1 MKLICYFKP
10 NNRLWG
16 IFLKIRRILL
26 RTFAYLPMI
35 SIASALGLSLS
46 FFLLSL
52 IFRKSTALSILEII
66 IFLFSLSFSF
76 KLLAKK
82 FLYKEYVVSYWIIS
96 LLSLILFFI
105 NDFRFL
111 IFFQFTSLLIYVF
124 NYTSQLNK
132 LKDFLSKSMESLAFI
147 NSFDGIFCGMLIYFL
162 HNLNL
167 VESTLINVYQYFLI
181 NYAISEDR
189 INNWFSIVI
198 VLIIPFV
205 LSVIKTVGSIKIFKK
220 VNKIDIAKGKTLWNV
235 YATMLIISF
244 LWYYIYIYYFVSNV
258 IDFHSDLITD
268 IFMFSS
274 FIALYLICWWII
286 YNLIRYGAKDTKEV
300 IASWLIGSICILL
313 LAVFNQVENELINA
327 LTWFLPILIP
337 SLIGEINSQFDTKK
351 YKKKPIRTEKMDR
364 HLYRTQLYG
373 FLTLLML
380 SIIPKLTEIIWGLKI
395 KKKLVEFITPA
406 ADWMSELFASTI
418 IIFICFILSLVIG
431 KIIIWLLQYF
441 YLNTYNGYYVY
452 RDNMH
457 SVLINR
463 RYKRNIHKRRKNNI

>member
-16 IFLKIRRILL
+16 IFPKIRGILL
-26 RTFAYLPMI
+26 RTFAYLPLI

-46 FFLLSL
+46 LFLLSL
-52 IFRKSTALSILEII
+52 IFSKSTALSILEII

-124 NYTSQLNK
+124 NYTSQFNK

-147 NSFDGIFCGMLIYFL
+147 NTFDGIFCGMLIYFL
-162 HNLNL
+162 YNKNL
-167 VESTLINVYQYFLI
+167 VESTLIKLYEYFSN
-181 NYAISEDR
+181 NYSIHENQLDY
-189 INNWFSIVI
+189 WFSIVI

-205 LSVIKTVGSIKIFKK
+205 LSVIKTVGSIKIFQK
-220 VNKIDIAKGKTLWNV
+220 VNKIDIVKGKTLWNV

-244 LWYYIYIYYFVSNV
+244 LWYYIYIYYFISNV

-268 IFMFSS
+268 ILMFSS
-274 FIALYLICWWII
+274 LIALYLICWWMI
-286 YNLIRYGAKDTKEV
+286 YNLIRHGAKDTKEV

-351 YKKKPIRTEKMDR
+351 HKKKPIRTEKMDR

-395 KKKLVEFITPA
+395 KKKLVEFITPE

-418 IIFICFILSLVIG
+418 IIFVCFILSLVIG

-457 SVLINR
+457 IILINR
-463 RYKRNIHKRRKNNI
+463 RYKRNIHKRRKNNV

>member
-1 MKLICYFKP
+1 MYYF
-10 NNRLWG
+10 NTDNRLRNLFAQTW
-16 IFLKIRRILL
+16 KILM
-26 RTFAYLPMI
+26 Y
-35 SIASALGLSLS
+35 ALTY
-46 FFLLSL
+46 FP
-52 IFRKSTALSILEII
+52 
-66 IFLFSLSFSF
+66 
-76 KLLAKK
+76 
-82 FLYKEYVVSYWIIS
+82 IIS
-96 LLSLILFFI
+96 LIIFCLTDFKLVIILQFALI
-105 NDFRFL
+105 
-111 IFFQFTSLLIYVF
+111 LIYVF
-124 NYTSQLNK
+124 NYKNRFNK
-132 LKDFLSKSMESLAFI
+132 FRVFLTKSTKSLAFM
-147 NSFDGIFCGMLIYFL
+147 NAWDGIFCGILTYILY
-162 HNLNL
+162 NLNL
-167 VESTLINVYQYFLI
+167 VESTLINLSQYFFT
-181 NYAISEDR
+181 NYGISKNH
-189 INNWFSIVI
+189 INNWLIIVI
-198 VLIIPFV
+198 LLILPLV
-205 LSVIKTVGSIKIFKK
+205 LSVIKTIISIKIFKK
-220 VNKIDIAKGKTLWNV
+220 VNKIDISKGKTLWNV

-244 LWYYIYIYYFVSNV
+244 LWYYIYIYYFVFNV

-274 FIALYLICWWII
+274 LIALYLICWWMI
-286 YNLIRYGAKDTKEV
+286 YNLIRHGAKDTKEV

-351 YKKKPIRTEKMDR
+351 HKKKPIRTEKMDR

-395 KKKLVEFITPA
+395 KKKLVEFITPE

-418 IIFICFILSLVIG
+418 IIFVCFILSLVIG

-463 RYKRNIHKRRKNNI
+463 RYKRNIHKRRKNNV

>member
-147 NSFDGIFCGMLIYFL
+147 NTFDGIFCGMLIYCL
-162 HNLNL
+162 YNKNL
-167 VESTLINVYQYFLI
+167 VESTLI
-181 NYAISEDR
+181 
-189 INNWFSIVI
+189 
-198 VLIIPFV
+198 
-205 LSVIKTVGSIKIFKK
+205 
-220 VNKIDIAKGKTLWNV
+220 
-235 YATMLIISF
+235 
-244 LWYYIYIYYFVSNV
+244 
-258 IDFHSDLITD
+258 
-268 IFMFSS
+268 
-274 FIALYLICWWII
+274 
-286 YNLIRYGAKDTKEV
+286 
-300 IASWLIGSICILL
+300 
-313 LAVFNQVENELINA
+313 
-327 LTWFLPILIP
+327 
-337 SLIGEINSQFDTKK
+337 
-351 YKKKPIRTEKMDR
+351 
-364 HLYRTQLYG
+364 
-373 FLTLLML
+373 
-380 SIIPKLTEIIWGLKI
+380 KL
-395 KKKLVEFITPA
+395 
-406 ADWMSELFASTI
+406 
-418 IIFICFILSLVIG
+418 
-431 KIIIWLLQYF
+431 
-441 YLNTYNGYYVY
+441 
-452 RDNMH
+452 
-457 SVLINR
+457 
-463 RYKRNIHKRRKNNI
+463 

>member
-10 NNRLWG
+10 NNRVRG
-16 IFLKIRRILL
+16 IFLKIRGILL

-35 SIASALGLSLS
+35 SIASALGLSLP

-52 IFRKSTALSILEII
+52 ISSKSTALSILEII

-76 KLLAKK
+76 KSLAKK
-82 FLYKEYVVSYWIIS
+82 FLSKKYVISYWIIS

-313 LAVFNQVENELINA
+313 LAVFNQIESELINA

-364 HLYRTQLYG
+364 HLYKTQLYA

-380 SIIPKLTEIIWGLKI
+380 PIIPKLIEIIWGLKI
-395 KKKLVEFITPA
+395 KMELAKLINLSV
-406 ADWMSELFASTI
+406 DWMSEFIASTI
-418 IIFICFILSLVIG
+418 IIFFCFILSLIIG
-431 KIIIWLLQYF
+431 RGMIWLLQYF
-441 YLNTYNGYYVY
+441 YLNNHNGYYVY
-452 RDNMH
+452 RDNMYR
-457 SVLINR
+457 VLINR
-463 RYKRNIHKRRKNNI
+463 KYKRNIHKRRKNDV

>member
-1 MKLICYFKP
+1 
-10 NNRLWG
+10 
-16 IFLKIRRILL
+16 
-26 RTFAYLPMI
+26 
-35 SIASALGLSLS
+35 
-46 FFLLSL
+46 
-52 IFRKSTALSILEII
+52 
-66 IFLFSLSFSF
+66 
-76 KLLAKK
+76 
-82 FLYKEYVVSYWIIS
+82 
-96 LLSLILFFI
+96 
-105 NDFRFL
+105 
-111 IFFQFTSLLIYVF
+111 
-124 NYTSQLNK
+124 
-132 LKDFLSKSMESLAFI
+132 MESLAFI

-313 LAVFNQVENELINA
+313 LAVFNQIESELINA

-364 HLYRTQLYG
+364 HLYKTQLYA

-380 SIIPKLTEIIWGLKI
+380 TIIPKLIEIIWGLKI
-395 KKKLVEFITPA
+395 KMELAKLINLSV
-406 ADWMSELFASTI
+406 DWMSEFIASTI
-418 IIFICFILSLVIG
+418 IIFFCFILSLIIG
-431 KIIIWLLQYF
+431 RGMIWLLQYF
-441 YLNTYNGYYVY
+441 YLNNHNGYYVY
-452 RDNMH
+452 RDNMYR
-457 SVLINR
+457 VLINR
-463 RYKRNIHKRRKNNI
+463 KYKRNIHKRRKNDV

>member
-147 NSFDGIFCGMLIYFL
+147 NTFDGIFCGMLIYFL
-162 HNLNL
+162 YNKNL
-167 VESTLINVYQYFLI
+167 VESTLIKLYEYFSN
-181 NYAISEDR
+181 NYSIHENQLDY
-189 INNWFSIVI
+189 WFSIVI

-205 LSVIKTVGSIKIFKK
+205 LSVIKTVGSIKIFQK
-220 VNKIDIAKGKTLWNV
+220 VNKIDIVKGKTLWNV

-274 FIALYLICWWII
+274 LIALYLICWWMI
-286 YNLIRYGAKDTKEV
+286 YNLIRHGAKDTKEV

-364 HLYRTQLYG
+364 HLYRTQLYS

-395 KKKLVEFITPA
+395 KMKLVEFITPA

-418 IIFICFILSLVIG
+418 IIFVCFILSLVIG
-431 KIIIWLLQYF
+431 KAIIWLLQYF
-441 YLNTYNGYYVY
+441 YLNTHNGYYVY

-463 RYKRNIHKRRKNNI
+463 RYKRNIHKRRKNNV